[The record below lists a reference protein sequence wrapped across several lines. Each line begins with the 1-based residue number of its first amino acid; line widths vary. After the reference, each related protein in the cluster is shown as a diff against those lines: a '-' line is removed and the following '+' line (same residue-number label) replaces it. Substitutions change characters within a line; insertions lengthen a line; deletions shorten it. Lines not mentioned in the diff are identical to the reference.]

1 MSNVQFQLVQ
11 VARFKE
17 HLQIRDALIKE
28 LERAEREKAKAAE
41 DKQRSLSPSQANKR
55 QSMTLMFQKGPG
67 ELVNMT
73 TGRLSFVVRCPFKH
87 DMLMLF
93 TGGNLE

>member
-1 MSNVQFQLVQ
+1 MARLLLSNVQFQLVQ

-67 ELVNMT
+67 ELVNDDIA
-73 TGRLSFVVRCPFKH
+73 PF
-87 DMLMLF
+87 LCCTLPF
-93 TGGNLE
+93 